1 MHLLAYNLVRKVQAQ
16 AAVPHETSPRALS
29 FAATMQ
35 TMHAFRWVLLLVG
48 ENRLLL
54 VRCLLEAVAQHRVGE
69 RPDRWEPRK
78 IKRRWKTYGLLKKPR
93 AEERA
98 ALA

>member
-1 MHLLAYNLVRKVQAQ
+1 MRYTQRI
-16 AAVPHETSPRALS
+16 
-29 FAATMQ
+29 
-35 TMHAFRWVLLLVG
+35 
-48 ENRLLL
+48 
-54 VRCLLEAVAQHRVGE
+54 LLEAVAQHCVGE

-78 IKRRWKTYGLLKKPR
+78 IKRRWKTYGLLRKPR